1 MKKLI
6 LVLFF
11 PASVFAQSDV
21 KVKICS
27 NINYFGGIGRVIYP
41 LICSENT
48 KVGFAINVG
57 VREIQGEL
65 GYYNIV
71 VQRHGIG
78 NYMDSSRLVF
88 YYEDGGKYELK
99 SYLERNTEEWSNF
112 DEGATSYNHFLKKK
126 IESIE
131 FINLT
136 TNDRYLYKLKP
147 EQKTFFKNAWDDIR
161 KNKFYVGE
169 CI

>member
-6 LVLFF
+6 VALLF
-11 PASVFAQSDV
+11 PMSIFAQNDV

-41 LICSENT
+41 LICSENA
-48 KVGFAINVG
+48 KKGFSINIG
-57 VREIQGEL
+57 VREIQKEL
-65 GYYNIV
+65 SYFNII

-78 NYMDSSRLVF
+78 NYMDSSSLVF
-88 YYEDGGKYELK
+88 YYEDGTTFKIK
-99 SYLERNTEEWSNF
+99 SYSEKNTEEWSFF
-112 DEGATSYNHFLKKK
+112 DEEAMFYNNFLKKK
-126 IESIE
+126 INSIE

-136 TNDRYLYKLKP
+136 TNDKYLYKLKE
-147 EQKTFFKNAWDDIR
+147 EQKSFFKSAWDDIR

-169 CI
+169 CN